1 MTSEVPILLELP
13 GHTWR
18 PLHREDAPALHQ
30 LELDC
35 ARADGSTNLGT
46 IVDRQKRFDDAA
58 GNVSTDTVCAVNP
71 TGQLAAAAW
80 VTCDDRV
87 KHEYRAFLDGNVHP
101 DYRGR
106 GLGNFVVQWMEARA
120 REILAT
126 MSDDRRLVL
135 RIDFYDRSDDAIA
148 LFEKQGFRFVFAE
161 DEMRRDLS
169 QPIPATPLPEGM
181 GFVSWTPQRA
191 GLFFSVYHH
200 AFRDRPG
207 FPGWTEDFWCH
218 NLTGDSG
225 FRPDL
230 SLLIMDGREG
240 VAFAICYVES
250 GGDDKHGSEGWIVQ
264 MGVRPPCRN
273 RGLGSALL
281 CEAMRRFK
289 AEGLRYAMLD
299 VNVNNLQALSVY
311 RRLGFERCRRYTSF
325 QKTITPGE

>member
-13 GHTWR
+13 GHIWR
-18 PLHREDAPALHQ
+18 PLHREDAPALHR

-46 IVDRQKRFDDAA
+46 IVDYQKRFDAA
-58 GNVSTDTVCAVNP
+58 GENASTDTLCAVNAM
-71 TGQLAAAAW
+71 GQLAAAAW
-80 VTCDDRV
+80 VTCDDRL
-87 KHEYRAFLDGNVHP
+87 KHEYRAFLDGSVHP

-106 GLGNFVVQWMEARA
+106 GLGSFVVQWMEARA

-126 MSDDRRLVL
+126 MSDDRPRVL
-135 RIDFYDRSDDAIA
+135 RIDFYDRGDDAIA

-169 QPIPATPLPEGM
+169 QPIPDMLLPEGM
-181 GFVSWTPQRA
+181 ASLSWTPQRA
-191 GLFFSVYHH
+191 GLFFGVYHH

-207 FPGWTEDFWCH
+207 FPDWTEETWCH
-218 NLTGDSG
+218 NLTGDPG

-230 SLLIMDGREG
+230 SLLIMDGREA
-240 VAFAICYVES
+240 VAFAICES
-250 GGDDKHGSEGWIVQ
+250 EGGEQRSSEGWIVQ
-264 MGVRPPCRN
+264 MGVRPPWRN

-289 AEGLRYAMLD
+289 AEGLRYAILD
-299 VNVNNLQALSVY
+299 VNVNNPQALSVY

-325 QKTITPGE
+325 QKAITPGE